1 MRVFVTGATG
11 FVGSAVVQELR
22 AAGHQVLGLAR
33 SEAAAGRLAAAGA
46 AVLQGSLEDPGS
58 LQQGAQLSDA
68 VIHAAFNHDFTRFA
82 DNCVLDQQA
91 IRALGQALQGS
102 DRPLI
107 VTAGLARLAPGRLAV
122 EADAQEAD
130 PAYPRVS
137 EATALQLVQDGV
149 KAMVLRLP
157 PSVHGP
163 GDQGFVPML
172 IGIARD
178 KGMSVY
184 GGDGQHLWP
193 AVHRLDAARLF
204 RLALEQG
211 TAGERFHA
219 AAEQGVAFKDIATA
233 IGRGLGL
240 PVVAMSPEEAE
251 AHFGWFA
258 MFAAMDARASS
269 AHTRSRLG
277 WTPLEPGLI
286 DDIEQAGYF
295 QS

>member
-33 SEAAAGRLAAAGA
+33 SEAAAGRLGAAGA
-46 AVLQGSLEDPGS
+46 TVLQGSLEDPGS
-58 LQQGAQLSDA
+58 LQQGAKLSDG
-68 VIHAAFNHDFTRFA
+68 VIHTAFNHDFTRFA
-82 DNCVLDQQA
+82 ENCVLDQQA
-91 IRALGQALQGS
+91 IKALGQALKGS

-107 VTAGLARLAPGRLAV
+107 VTAGLAKLAPGRLAV
-122 EADAQEAD
+122 EADAPEVD
-130 PAYPRVS
+130 PAYPRAS
-137 EATALQLVQDGV
+137 EAAAMQLVQDGV
-149 KAMVLRLP
+149 RAMVLRLP

-163 GDQGFVPML
+163 GDQGFVSML

-193 AVHRLDAARLF
+193 AVHRLDAARLY
-204 RLALEQG
+204 RLALEEG
-211 TAGERFHA
+211 SAGERFHA

-240 PVVAMSPEEAE
+240 PVVGMSPKEAD

-258 MFAAMDARASS
+258 MFAAMDAGASS

-277 WTPLEPGLI
+277 WTPSGPGLI

>member
-1 MRVFVTGATG
+1 M
-11 FVGSAVVQELR
+11 
-22 AAGHQVLGLAR
+22 
-33 SEAAAGRLAAAGA
+33 
-46 AVLQGSLEDPGS
+46 
-58 LQQGAQLSDA
+58 
-68 VIHAAFNHDFTRFA
+68 
-82 DNCVLDQQA
+82 
-91 IRALGQALQGS
+91 
-102 DRPLI
+102 
-107 VTAGLARLAPGRLAV
+107 
-122 EADAQEAD
+122 
-130 PAYPRVS
+130 
-137 EATALQLVQDGV
+137 QLVQDGV
-149 KAMVLRLP
+149 RAMVLRLP

-163 GDQGFVPML
+163 GDQGFVSML

-193 AVHRLDAARLF
+193 AVHRLDAARLY
-204 RLALEQG
+204 RLALEEG
-211 TAGERFHA
+211 SAGERFHA

-240 PVVAMSPEEAE
+240 PVVGMSPKEAD

-258 MFAAMDARASS
+258 MFAAMDAGASS

-277 WTPLEPGLI
+277 WTPSGPGLI